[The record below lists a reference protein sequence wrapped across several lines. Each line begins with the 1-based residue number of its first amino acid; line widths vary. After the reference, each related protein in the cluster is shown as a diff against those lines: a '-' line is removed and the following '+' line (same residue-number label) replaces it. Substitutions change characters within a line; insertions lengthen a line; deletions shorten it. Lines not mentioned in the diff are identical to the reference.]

1 MAKQAGVTC
10 IQCDFS
16 VENSRDLYTKLVAIS
31 HWKEEDFQ
39 REQEYKNVWAK
50 MKYKPDYIMHSFWE
64 CRQIVSEIIEKESD
78 HK

>member
-1 MAKQAGVTC
+1 M
-10 IQCDFS
+10 
-16 VENSRDLYTKLVAIS
+16 AIS